1 LQALALPHAGSQPT
15 PGYDRFAYSVEGYG
29 NPVMA
34 GIPGTQD
41 EANSTKGRKQKQ
53 DYTSYKLTLNRISKS
68 VESIEVG

>member
-1 LQALALPHAGSQPT
+1 LKTLSFPHASFQPT
-15 PGYDRFAYSVEGYG
+15 PGYDRFAYSVERCGK
-29 NPVMA
+29 PMTA

-41 EANSTKGRKQKQ
+41 SANSTKGRKQKQ